1 MPQIKPMK
9 EWIAKYEEH
18 FGEQF
23 PLSFLPEDVEPKLVV
38 AIIMYCLENDTEYD
52 PREQSIL

>member
-1 MPQIKPMK
+1 MK

-23 PLSFLPEDVEPKLVV
+23 PLSFLPEDVEPKLVI

-52 PREQSIL
+52 PREQSLI